1 MRQVRTV
8 ADLGAV
14 VRAARRENNWTQA
27 ELGRRAGVSR
37 QWIVALES
45 GQASRAELVRV
56 LAVLAV
62 LDLTLSLPSPAR
74 TDKDDKEAARSPAT
88 GTPVRRPEAAQQ
100 SPQARAEQNQPWLD
114 LDSHLASFT
123 RTTLGTQDRGS
134 RSPTPGANRARP

>member
-8 ADLGAV
+8 ADIGAV

-62 LDLTLSLPSPAR
+62 LDLPLSLPSPAR
-74 TDKDDKEAARSPAT
+74 TDKKAARSPAT

-100 SPQARAEQNQPWLD
+100 SPQARPEQNQPWLD
-114 LDSHLASFT
+114 LDSHLASFA
-123 RTTLGTQDRGS
+123 RRPLGTQDRGS
-134 RSPTPGANRARP
+134 RSPTPGADKARR